1 MSITGRGLG
10 GAVSARE
17 DRLFLVWVLG
27 MVREG
32 FMEEGT
38 LGAGPDV
45 RGLTQSPKLCL
56 EAVGSHRQW
65 PVGGLEGLCG

>member
-10 GAVSARE
+10 GALSTRE

-27 MVREG
+27 VVREG

-45 RGLTQSPKLCL
+45 RALNCVWKQWGATDNGQL
-56 EAVGSHRQW
+56 EA
-65 PVGGLEGLCG
+65 